1 MERGAREPRSRYSVG
16 LDRLDSKVRLEVH
29 LFGRKDERIDETVSD
44 GVSSPDDAEK
54 ATDLADTPI
63 EDAGAQGA
71 EDHEAAEGIDREE
84 SPEDTALSLAEELE
98 AANDRYLRLA
108 AEFENFRKRTR
119 REQADLSVVAKA
131 DLSRR
136 LLPTLDD
143 LSRVAST
150 PPETTTVEAL
160 DAGLDLILRNLRKEL
175 EEAGLVR
182 IEAMGEKFNPEVH
195 QALMTAET
203 TEPDLDDT
211 VSRVLVEGYVF
222 RDRLVRPAQV
232 EVLAFSPEGAEDR

>member
-1 MERGAREPRSRYSVG
+1 M
-16 LDRLDSKVRLEVH
+16 
-29 LFGRKDERIDETVSD
+29 FGRSDDRVEEAAATEDVTPVNGEGDEDALTEEPQEAEGGPEVGAETGRD
-44 GVSSPDDAEK
+44 GVGDEEPLDD
-54 ATDLADTPI
+54 P
-63 EDAGAQGA
+63 AQ
-71 EDHEAAEGIDREE
+71 R
-84 SPEDTALSLAEELE
+84 LAEELE
-98 AANDRYLRLA
+98 SVNDRYLRLA

-119 REQADLSVVAKA
+119 RERSELSVVAKA

-175 EEAGLVR
+175 EEEGLTR
-182 IEAMGEKFNPEVH
+182 IEALGAKFDPELH

-203 TEPDLDDT
+203 PDPDLDDT
-211 VSRVLVEGYVF
+211 ISRVFVDGYVF
-222 RDRLVRPAQV
+222 HDRLVRPAQV
-232 EVLAFSPEGAEDR
+232 EVLSFSPDGVEDQ